1 MTDGL
6 VTLPSNYPVRDTID
20 RLRDAVT
27 AAGLQVFA
35 RVDHAA
41 GARAAGLELRP
52 TELLMFGNA
61 RGGTLLM
68 QDQQAAGIDLPL
80 KALAWADEDG
90 QTWLSYNDPAWI
102 AGRHALGEPSAAA
115 VQTLRGAIAKLAGA
129 ASGALRTPGI
139 GTYRTGGVACRCALP
154 LGYAF
159 GPAASYL
166 AALTDP
172 VVGAAAPRE
181 RGAFLLPEPDR
192 PSAEETR

>member
-61 RGGTLLM
+61 RGGTPLM

-80 KALAWADEDG
+80 KALAWADQDG

-102 AGRHALGEPSAAA
+102 AGRHGLGEPSAAA

-129 ASGALRTPGI
+129 ASGA
-139 GTYRTGGVACRCALP
+139 
-154 LGYAF
+154 
-159 GPAASYL
+159 
-166 AALTDP
+166 
-172 VVGAAAPRE
+172 
-181 RGAFLLPEPDR
+181 
-192 PSAEETR
+192 